1 MTEPA
6 STYPAFPP
14 GLWRRIVLQPGQGS
28 KGGGWI
34 GGALE
39 DDMHRF
45 HIRIDHADG
54 RITAVKAS
62 AVRHPWSACPGATGF
77 IAKELTGE
85 LLADVGR
92 RDPAQHCTHLYDLAI
107 LAAAH
112 AGDTRPTRL
121 DMTVADRIDGRTTA
135 TLSENGEERL
145 RWQLDGTAIAGPPS
159 SGIGRDLRQLSK
171 WKGELPPREA
181 EWATLLRR
189 AVFVSGARQY
199 VAPSLEQ
206 TAALNHGRMGVCF
219 NYQMPQAK
227 SSTRTPN
234 WHRDFSMSGNEP
246 LAGLDPASEFAA
258 TG

>member
-1 MTEPA
+1 MSDPDRTFP
-6 STYPAFPP
+6 TFPP
-14 GLWRRIVLQPGQGS
+14 GLWRRIVLQPGANESGER
-28 KGGGWI
+28 WI

-45 HIRIDHADG
+45 HIRLDHAEG
-54 RITAVKAS
+54 RVTHVAAK
-62 AVRHPWSACPGATGF
+62 AVRHPWSACPGATTF

-112 AGDTRPTRL
+112 AGDTLPTRF
-121 DMTVADRIDGRTTA
+121 DMTVPDRVDGRTTA
-135 TLSENGEERL
+135 TLSENGAEKL
-145 RWQLDGTAIAGPPS
+145 RWQLDGTTIVGT
-159 SGIGRDLRQLSK
+159 GLDLRQLSK
-171 WKGELPPREA
+171 WKQELPANEA

-199 VAPSLEQ
+199 IAPSLEQ
-206 TAALNHGRMGVCF
+206 TAALNVGRMGVCF
-219 NYQMPQAK
+219 NYQMPQAE

-234 WHRDFSMSGNEP
+234 WHKDFSTSGIEP
-246 LAGLDPASEFAA
+246 LGGLDPAAEFSAM
-258 TG
+258 G